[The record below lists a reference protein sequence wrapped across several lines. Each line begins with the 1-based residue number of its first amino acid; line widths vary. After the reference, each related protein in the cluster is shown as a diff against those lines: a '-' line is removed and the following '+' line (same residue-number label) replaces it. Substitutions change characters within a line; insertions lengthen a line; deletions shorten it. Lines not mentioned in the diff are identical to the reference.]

1 MQRRTILKS
10 LALLPAVKDLAA
22 APAPPAIIKRAVPDD
37 FAPLPVIV
45 PDQIS
50 VPATGFF
57 SPEQFAALRHLT
69 GILVPPSKESPGAL
83 DADVPAFLDFL
94 IGESPDDRQRLYL
107 DGLDRLNA
115 EARRQYSRGFAEL
128 QPSQADELLAP
139 LAQPWT
145 YEMPADR
152 FARFLRAAKE
162 DVIMATVNSR
172 QRLAVESKRR
182 GSRVG
187 VEGYWRSI
195 E

>member
-22 APAPPAIIKRAVPDD
+22 APAPPAIAKRAIPDD
-37 FAPLPVIV
+37 FAPLPAIV

-50 VPATGFF
+50 VPAASFF

-69 GILVPPSKESPGAL
+69 DILVPPSNENPGAL
-83 DADVPAFLDFL
+83 DAGVPAFLDFL
-94 IGESPDDRQRLYL
+94 IGESPDGRQRLYL

-115 EARRQYSRGFAEL
+115 EARRQHSRDFAEL

-139 LAQPWT
+139 LGEPWT
-145 YEMPADR
+145 YEVPADR
-152 FARFLRAAKE
+152 FARFLREAKE
-162 DVIMATVNSR
+162 DVIKATANSR

-182 GSRVG
+182 GSRAG